1 MGFKNNN
8 NNNNNT
14 EKVYIDLEAVGYS
27 VTNVRVVSDNLVT
40 FTLSCRGFAFYNM
53 RLIEKKA
60 GSYFIS
66 VPQDKGTNG
75 AYYNK
80 YAVYLSEEDEKA
92 LIEYLLE
99 AVKNA

>member
-8 NNNNNT
+8 NNNT
-14 EKVYIDLEAVGYS
+14 EKTFIDLKAVGYS
-27 VTNVRVVSDNLVT
+27 VKNVRVVSDNLVT

-53 RLIEKKA
+53 RLFEKKE
-60 GSYFIS
+60 GGYFIT

-75 AYYNK
+75 VYYNK
-80 YAVYLSEEDEKA
+80 YALYLSEEDEKA

-99 AVKNA
+99 EVKNA

>member
-1 MGFKNNN
+1 MGFNNNN

-14 EKVYIDLEAVGYS
+14 ERVYIDLEAVGYS
-27 VTNVRVVSDNLVT
+27 VNNVRVVSDNLVT
-40 FTLSCRGFAFYNM
+40 FTLSCRGFALYNM

-60 GSYFIS
+60 GGYFIR

-80 YAVYLSEEDEKA
+80 YSVYLSEEDEKA
-92 LIEYLLE
+92 LIEDLLE
-99 AVKNA
+99 VVKNV

>member
-1 MGFKNNN
+1 MGFK
-8 NNNNNT
+8 NNNT

-27 VTNVRVVSDNLVT
+27 VKNVRVVSDNLVT
-40 FTLSCRGFAFYNM
+40 FTLSCSGFAFYNM

-60 GSYFIS
+60 GGYFIS

-75 AYYNK
+75 AYYK

>member
-8 NNNNNT
+8 NNNT
-14 EKVYIDLEAVGYS
+14 KKTYIDLEAVGYS
-27 VTNVRVVSDNLVT
+27 VKNVRVVSDNMVT

-53 RLIEKKA
+53 RLFEKKE
-60 GSYFIS
+60 GGYFIT

-80 YAVYLSEEDEKA
+80 YAVYLSKEDEKA

>member
-8 NNNNNT
+8 NNNT
-14 EKVYIDLEAVGYS
+14 ERVYIDLEAVGYS
-27 VTNVRVVSDNLVT
+27 VKNVRVVSNNLVT
-40 FTLSCRGFAFYNM
+40 FTLSCRGFSFYNM

-60 GSYFIS
+60 GGYFIS

-75 AYYNK
+75 VYYNK
-80 YAVYLSEEDEKA
+80 YAVYLSKEDETA

-99 AVKNA
+99 AVKNV